1 MDTPAKQRRAPRS
14 DGQRNRRLILEAAAR
29 AFATE
34 GAEASLNAVARD
46 AGVGIATVFRH
57 FPTREA
63 LVEAIYRD
71 SLEALCA
78 AANQLAD
85 EQDAV
90 TAIRAWMGKFL
101 DYIGLQS
108 GMAETLR
115 ALIGADADMD
125 AQVGAVAQLTTA
137 VEALLDKGRQE
148 GIIATPVLAVD
159 VVAAL
164 TGTAMTAGR
173 PAQRD
178 QADRLVDLLV
188 AGITADRRAP

>member
-1 MDTPAKQRRAPRS
+1 VATPGRQRRAPRS

-78 AANQLAD
+78 AANRLAG
-85 EQDAV
+85 EHDAL
-90 TAIRAWMGKFL
+90 TAIRAWMEKFL
-101 DYIGLQS
+101 DYIGLQN

-115 ALIGADADMD
+115 ALIGAEEDMD
-125 AQVGAVAQLTTA
+125 AQVGAVAQLTAA
-137 VEALLDKGRQE
+137 VETLLDDGRRE
-148 GIIATPVLAVD
+148 GIVGQPILAVD
-159 VVAAL
+159 VMATL
-164 TGTAMTAGR
+164 TGIAMTAGR
-173 PAQRD
+173 PAQRE

-188 AGITADRRAP
+188 AGITATRRDP

>member
-1 MDTPAKQRRAPRS
+1 MDTSGRRRAPRS
-14 DGQRNRRLILEAAAR
+14 DGRRNRRLILEAAAR
-29 AFATE
+29 AFAIDGT
-34 GAEASLNAVARD
+34 EASLNAVARD

-63 LVEAIYRD
+63 LVEAIYLD
-71 SLEALCA
+71 SLRTLCA
-78 AANQLAD
+78 AADSLAA
-85 EQDAV
+85 EHDAPS
-90 TAIRAWMGKFL
+90 AIRAWLGKFL

-115 ALIGADADMD
+115 ALIGTETDMD
-125 AQVGAVAQLTTA
+125 SRVGAVAELTTA
-137 VEALLDKGRQE
+137 VQTLLDNARQE
-148 GIIATPVLAVD
+148 NVVSDVVRAED

-164 TGTAMTAGR
+164 TGIAMTAGR

-188 AGITADRRAP
+188 AGITALGR

>member
-1 MDTPAKQRRAPRS
+1 VVVDTSARRRAPRS
-14 DGQRNRRLILEAAAR
+14 DGRRNRRLILEAAAR
-29 AFATE
+29 AFAID

-63 LVEAIYRD
+63 LVEAIYLD
-71 SLEALCA
+71 SLQTLCA
-78 AANQLAD
+78 AADSLAA
-85 EQDAV
+85 EHDALS
-90 TAIRAWMGKFL
+90 AIRAWLATFL

-115 ALIGADADMD
+115 ALIGTETDMD
-125 AQVGAVAQLTTA
+125 SRVGAVAALTTA
-137 VEALLDKGRQE
+137 VQTLLDNGRQE
-148 GIIATPVLAVD
+148 NVVSDVVRAED

-164 TGTAMTAGR
+164 TGIAMTSGR

-188 AGITADRRAP
+188 AGITALGR